1 MRRTVLSSVIATGL
15 TLALAGA
22 ASAVQM
28 TTTTQSSEKQELVAA
43 RNELATRAGQTKGAP
58 SAQYDQDRRRVDSLI
73 DALENGQRV
82 SPSDVDK
89 ALQDAA
95 RPTPW

>member
-1 MRRTVLSSVIATGL
+1 MRRTILSSVMATGL

-22 ASAVQM
+22 AVAAPIAA
-28 TTTTQSSEKQELVAA
+28 TQSSEKQDLVAA
-43 RNELATRAGQTKGAP
+43 RNELATRAAQTKGAP
-58 SAQYDQDRRRVDSLI
+58 SAEYDQDRRRVDSLI

-89 ALQDAA
+89 ALEDAA
-95 RPTPW
+95 RPSPW